1 MGTNSVFANIII
13 TFINFAEKVEIKT
26 LEKQDYLL
34 YFGRFSEEKEIGTFI
49 QTVKELPNIQF
60 IFDSVGLLEK
70 VINGW
75 RT

>member
-1 MGTNSVFANIII
+1 M
-13 TFINFAEKVEIKT
+13 NFAEKVEIKAI
-26 LEKQDYLL
+26 EKQDYLL
-34 YFGRFSEEKEIGTFI
+34 YFGRFSEEKKIGTFI